1 MKYALRLP
9 LLALLVWA
17 MASASAAYANGRVVD
32 FVRQTAG
39 PYEIALGTIPSDP
52 VVGRLH
58 LTMTIT
64 VISTQELVLD
74 AGVAVSGTGPDADS
88 AELGPIMGQN
98 NPSNP
103 AFYDVNTSVDRVG
116 TWTFNVSVDGEAGQ
130 AATDFSIEVKRSTP
144 IGGIVTML
152 VLVALVIVVGLSLRA
167 YLSDRGKRRRRTGR
181 AR

>member
-1 MKYALRLP
+1 
-9 LLALLVWA
+9 

-58 LTMTIT
+58 LTMTVT

-74 AGVAVSGTGPDADS
+74 AGVAVIGTGPDADS
-88 AELGPIMGQN
+88 AELGPITGQN

-116 TWTFNVSVDGEAGQ
+116 TWVFNVSISGEAGQ
-130 AATDFSIEVKRSTP
+130 GASDFLIEVEKSSP
-144 IGGIVTML
+144 FGGVVTLL
-152 VLVALVIVVGLSLRA
+152 VLVGLVIVVGLSLRA
-167 YLSDRGKRRRRTGR
+167 YLSDRGKRRRRAGR